1 MGRKK
6 QCNGR
11 DSRPK
16 KLGVKVSQGNTVKA
30 GNIIVRQ
37 KGSRIYPG
45 KGADMGSDWT
55 VYAVQQGIVNFTK
68 SRGRKVVEIL
78 PLPVATVQ

>member
-11 DSRPK
+11 DSRSK
-16 KLGVKVSQGNTVKA
+16 RLGVKMSQGNIVKA
-30 GNIIVRQ
+30 GNIIIRQ

-45 KGADMGSDWT
+45 KGTNIGSDWT
-55 VYAVQQGIVNFTK
+55 IYAVQQGIVNFTK
-68 SRGRKVVEIL
+68 SKKRTIVEIL
-78 PLPVATVQ
+78 PLPINIAQ